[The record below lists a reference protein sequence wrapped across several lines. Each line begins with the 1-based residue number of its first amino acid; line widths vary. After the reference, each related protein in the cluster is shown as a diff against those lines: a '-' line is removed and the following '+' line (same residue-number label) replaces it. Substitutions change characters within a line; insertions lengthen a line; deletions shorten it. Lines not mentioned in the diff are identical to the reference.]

1 RAAFWLC
8 GIGILLCWPLGVIIG
23 EVLCS
28 FMDDTHVFGMDALFP
43 AIILALSLP
52 ALKDKRL
59 RLTAIIGAVIAV
71 ATTPYLPAG
80 IPVLLALLSLVIY
93 IRK

>member
-1 RAAFWLC
+1 
-8 GIGILLCWPLGVIIG
+8 
-23 EVLCS
+23 
-28 FMDDTHVFGMDALFP
+28 MFP

-59 RLTAIIGAVIAV
+59 RLAAIVGAVIAV
-71 ATTPYLPAG
+71 IATPFLPAG

-93 IRK
+93 VRG

>member
-1 RAAFWLC
+1 M
-8 GIGILLCWPLGVIIG
+8 IG
-23 EVLCS
+23 EGVGS
-28 FMDDTHVFGMDALFP
+28 FIQDTHTLGMDAMFP

-59 RLTAIIGAVIAV
+59 RLAAIVGAVIAV
-71 ATTPYLPAG
+71 IATPFLPAG

-93 IRK
+93 VRG

>member
-1 RAAFWLC
+1 
-8 GIGILLCWPLGVIIG
+8 
-23 EVLCS
+23 
-28 FMDDTHVFGMDALFP
+28 MFP

-52 ALKDKRL
+52 ALTDKRL

-71 ATTPYLPAG
+71 ATTPVLPAG